1 MKMKDIV
8 KEDFDDLKLG
18 KVGAELDDPER
29 GMGKSF
35 KGDSM
40 FDQLGK
46 IIDTQGGADPL
57 KTVVTDDGETIEVD
71 PNQAAELRKLLRGN
85 WGQITGLPDDIQTIS
100 TPHVRMILR
109 MTKGRPLFSD
119 LKNQCIAKLKTLINR
134 LQL

>member
-71 PNQAAELRKLLRGN
+71 PNQAAELRKLLRAE
-85 WGQITGLPDDIQTIS
+85 GLKPQ
-100 TPHVRMILR
+100 
-109 MTKGRPLFSD
+109 
-119 LKNQCIAKLKTLINR
+119 QKLQFTR
-134 LQL
+134 DLQLSQHLHDFVDSKDYKKIGAIFMQKYM

>member
-1 MKMKDIV
+1 MKDIV

-71 PNQAAELRKLLRGN
+71 PNQAAELRKLLSCLLYTSPSPR
-85 WGQITGLPDDIQTIS
+85 DVS
-100 TPHVRMILR
+100 SSRM
-109 MTKGRPLFSD
+109 PSS
-119 LKNQCIAKLKTLINR
+119 A
-134 LQL
+134 